1 VRLAPLSP
9 LTREEWEKIK
19 EYLDKSER
27 GELTLEE
34 VDGFLE
40 LARRM
45 GEAPRAHR
53 VGERTSASY

>member
-1 VRLAPLSP
+1 